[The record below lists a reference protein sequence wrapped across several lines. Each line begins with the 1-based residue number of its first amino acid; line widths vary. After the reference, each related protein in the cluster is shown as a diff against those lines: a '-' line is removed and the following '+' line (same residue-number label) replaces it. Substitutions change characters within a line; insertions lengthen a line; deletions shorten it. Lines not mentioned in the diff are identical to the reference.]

1 MKSAIFL
8 VLFFWTAGI
17 YAQPVLRKNEK
28 EVFSFT
34 NIEDHWIIIA
44 LEKKERYL
52 VVRYGS
58 GDQVLWTYPKPKPDS
73 WQQFDYTWYLR
84 GGGAGNVA
92 LDLNSFTFV
101 RDSTSYEIYEE
112 YSAADEYTWVGWRI
126 QEKDKE
132 IQDIRGRPKTVS
144 GMMMTLRDF
153 EVFNREGEE
162 P

>member
-1 MKSAIFL
+1 M
-8 VLFFWTAGI
+8 
-17 YAQPVLRKNEK
+17 
-28 EVFSFT
+28 
-34 NIEDHWIIIA
+34 
-44 LEKKERYL
+44 
-52 VVRYGS
+52 
-58 GDQVLWTYPKPKPDS
+58 
-73 WQQFDYTWYLR
+73 
-84 GGGAGNVA
+84 A

-126 QEKDKE
+126 LENDKE

-153 EVFNREGEE
+153 EVFNQEGEE